1 MGGISLLLNLKKK
14 IGGFS
19 SRFGVGIIYGSRVV
33 FATRLK
39 NGEIQTFT
47 RDTSSCSKFSKI
59 PFFRSLLVFR
69 QIILIFLLGRKNLR
83 KLAKKDLIDLHRGKR
98 ILQGLLFLLLYIGFF
113 ILFDL
118 LIANFI
124 PLIRWTILVCALLLL
139 IRLFFYLVL
148 GDQSLKYHGA
158 EHKVINTFL
167 SGDPLILQT
176 AKRHSRLAFRCGTT
190 LATFFIL
197 LELLTPE
204 KIYLLFMHLFGDYM
218 GLILVSFL
226 ILGFAYESLSI
237 LSRKKAHKYLSWLKI
252 PISKMQLFTT
262 REPSIKELEVAL
274 SAIQEAVGR
283 QEPFIYS
290 FNDFIYPDP
299 PDHQRGYPK

>member
-1 MGGISLLLNLKKK
+1 LASNLKKK

-19 SRFGVGIIYGSRVV
+19 SRFGVGIIYGSRVS

-39 NGEIQTFT
+39 NGEIQTFSQ
-47 RDTSSCSKFSKI
+47 DTSSCSKFSRI

-69 QIILIFLLGRKNLR
+69 QIILIFLLGRKNLK

-98 ILQGLLFLLLYIGFF
+98 ILQGLLFLVLYLGFF
-113 ILFDL
+113 MYIEP
-118 LIANFI
+118 LIFNFI
-124 PLIRWTILVCALLLL
+124 PVLRWTIIFCALLLL

-167 SGDPLILQT
+167 SGDPLIIQ
-176 AKRHSRLAFRCGTT
+176 AAQRHSRLAFRCGTT

-197 LELLTPE
+197 LELFIPE

-218 GLILVSFL
+218 GMLIVSFV
-226 ILGFAYESLSI
+226 ILGFAYETLSI
-237 LSRKKAHKYLSWLKI
+237 LSRKKAHKYLSWLKT
-252 PISKMQLFTT
+252 PISKMQLLTT

-274 SAIQEAVGR
+274 SAIQEAIGSH
-283 QEPFIYS
+283 EPFIYS
-290 FNDFIYPDP
+290 YNDFIFPDP
-299 PDHQRGYPK
+299 PKISP